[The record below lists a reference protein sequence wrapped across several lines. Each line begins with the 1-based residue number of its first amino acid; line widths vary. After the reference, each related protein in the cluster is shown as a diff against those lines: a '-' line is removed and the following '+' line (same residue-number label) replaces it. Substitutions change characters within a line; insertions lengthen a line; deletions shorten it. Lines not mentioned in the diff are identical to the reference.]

1 MLPIRKLSGESTFL
15 KIWILFE
22 PAFKI
27 PSSIITVNV
36 AQFPSPVLPKVPC
49 GLVTFCPHYENLND
63 ILWIGF
69 TFTVGL
75 LDVIWAL
82 VMVMTTAT
90 FIVPILS
97 CYENKKCNSS

>member
-27 PSSIITVNV
+27 PSSIITVNA
-36 AQFPSPVLPKVPC
+36 AQFPSPVLPKVP
-49 GLVTFCPHYENLND
+49 GLVTFCPQYENLND
-63 ILWIGF
+63 IPVDWL

-97 CYENKKCNSS
+97 CYGNKKCNSS